1 MQETNEGNVY
11 NMQNI
16 FSSNLN
22 SYALGIKKVNKGIKS
37 QLFDSLKRNKTSN
50 DIFEAAASP
59 VLVPLK
65 GSEGTGNIF
74 PFFDTAT
81 NQTGG
86 EAVIVTNAA
95 GKSVNTASFG
105 MGFEVAPNLTAS
117 VQQFVNQYADK
128 TDNSSVSRA
137 YTDKVKEKF
146 NLAPESKV
154 VTWQTMNNAV
164 ANHLQQNLKQMLQKY
179 NLYVPDEQSGRAA
192 PTVPTETYHYDQY
205 SRQVY
210 KIKNYNDNGITEE
223 LALVGPPGGPGMP
236 PIGPPGGM
244 MPPGIPSKKGKK
256 GMKGMPQQ
264 PPVDPLKPQPY
275 QGFTNTP
282 EVEAR
287 LRNLIV
293 TQFDD
298 PDTEE
303 EEIPQDAK
311 WQTLNTAQGN
321 AYQREVMKLKAAH
334 GMR

>member
-1 MQETNEGNVY
+1 MTT
-11 NMQNI
+11 
-16 FSSNLN
+16 
-22 SYALGIKKVNKGIKS
+22 
-37 QLFDSLKRNKTSN
+37 SL
-50 DIFEAAASP
+50 
-59 VLVPLK
+59 
-65 GSEGTGNIF
+65 
-74 PFFDTAT
+74 
-81 NQTGG
+81 Q
-86 EAVIVTNAA
+86 
-95 GKSVNTASFG
+95 
-105 MGFEVAPNLTAS
+105 LTAS

-137 YTDKVKEKF
+137 YTDKVKQKF

-164 ANHLQQNLKQMLQKY
+164 ANHLNQNLKQMLQKY
-179 NLYVPDEQSGRAA
+179 NLYIPDEQSGRAA
-192 PTVPTETYHYDQY
+192 PRVPTETYHYDQY

-244 MPPGIPSKKGKK
+244 MPPGMFSKKGKKGKK
-256 GMKGMPQQ
+256 GMKGMKGMPQQ
-264 PPVDPLKPQPY
+264 QPVDPLKPQPY

-287 LRNLIV
+287 LRKLIV

-298 PDTEE
+298 PDTVEK
-303 EEIPQDAK
+303 EIPKDAK